1 MHNHAPDN
9 YKCPLCI
16 SISGIESEDTM
27 MMQDDI
33 FYKDDLVSAAINS
46 KFVGN
51 NPGHVIIFPNVHY
64 ENFYDMPAEVDQQI
78 MKIAKR
84 VAVALKD
91 LRKCEGITLQQNNE
105 PDGGQHALHYHMHI
119 FPRYK
124 DDKLLENM
132 SNVRISLP
140 SERLDYA
147 NELVEYFE
155 KNGS

>member
-1 MHNHAPDN
+1 
-9 YKCPLCI
+9 
-16 SISGIESEDTM
+16 
-27 MMQDDI
+27 
-33 FYKDDLVSAAINS
+33 
-46 KFVGN
+46 
-51 NPGHVIIFPNVHY
+51 
-64 ENFYDMPAEVDQQI
+64 MPAEVDQQI